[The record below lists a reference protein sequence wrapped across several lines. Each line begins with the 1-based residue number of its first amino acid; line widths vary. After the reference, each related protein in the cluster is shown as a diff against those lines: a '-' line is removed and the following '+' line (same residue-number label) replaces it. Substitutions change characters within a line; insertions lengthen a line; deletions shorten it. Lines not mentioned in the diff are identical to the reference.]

1 MKATIAL
8 RAWTGRDRST
18 ALPMRYEGREAA
30 DSLSE
35 QPLGGLASACL
46 TPRGRSDGPGRMGTR
61 PGFRAG
67 SQGYIFVL
75 LGSLFLFS
83 TLVFA
88 ALGFVTGRV
97 ELPPASGP
105 GVSEGTV
112 SPGALVSGP
121 FGQKLLY
128 GHLKIQAVTGSG
140 RSTRYRT
147 LYDQSLGNP
156 RVELSGASAPE
167 VVELPAYSYERW
179 KHVDTIYKSLT
190 SLEGTGLESYVK
202 GWQQVERKR
211 FSVEFRAVHPGDVL
225 VLDRRNAK
233 APKLWFGTR
242 QTIEQ
247 REAAQASYA
256 RLLWGGAGGFLGMF
270 GLVLLAL
277 HFVLGARIRRAMPP
291 DHGPTS
297 VPSWIALAARQKGGS
312 YNGTFGNRGLSA
324 TCLYRKHGLGP
335 LLLRI
340 DTRLATRLS
349 FTRRG
354 GFGTGA
360 GLLPSASTPAFDHPE
375 YPGIELRGADPRWAE
390 QALQHPTV
398 RGAVLQLF
406 DPAVNLSESVA
417 LELRPGAVTLLLGG
431 IRNEEVTPDLAAR
444 WLEALQAFLD
454 AVESLPAPAE
464 ALAPTRLEHVAGDQ
478 AARSRSLVIA
488 MGLLVGIVVVATAVL
503 LIAMG

>member
-1 MKATIAL
+1 M
-8 RAWTGRDRST
+8 
-18 ALPMRYEGREAA
+18 
-30 DSLSE
+30 
-35 QPLGGLASACL
+35 
-46 TPRGRSDGPGRMGTR
+46 
-61 PGFRAG
+61 
-67 SQGYIFVL
+67 FVL
-75 LGSLFLFS
+75 LGTLFLLS

-97 ELPPASGP
+97 ELPPSPGP

-147 LYDQSLGNP
+147 LCDQSLGNP

-179 KHVDTIYKSLT
+179 KHVDTVYKSLS

-211 FSVEFRAVHPGDVL
+211 FSVEFRAVRPGDVL
-225 VLDRRNAK
+225 VLDRRNAQ
-233 APKLWFGTR
+233 APKVWFGTR

-247 REAAQASYA
+247 REAGQASYA
-256 RLLWGGAGGFLGMF
+256 RLLWGCAGGFMGMF

-277 HFVLGARIRRAMPP
+277 HFVLGARIRCAMPP
-291 DHGPTS
+291 DHGPAS
-297 VPSWIALAARQKGGS
+297 LPSWIALAARQKGGS
-312 YNGTFGNRGLSA
+312 YTGTFGNRGLFA

-360 GLLPSASTPAFDHPE
+360 GLLPSASTPAFERPE
-375 YPGIELRGADPRWAE
+375 YPGIELRGADPTWAD
-390 QALQHPTV
+390 QALRHPTV

-417 LELRPGAVTLLLGG
+417 LELRPGALILLLRG
-431 IRNEEVTPDLAAR
+431 IRNEGVTPELAAR
-444 WLEALQAFLD
+444 WLEAMQVFLD

-464 ALAPTRLEHVAGDQ
+464 ALAPTRLERMADDP
-478 AARSRSLVIA
+478 AAQGRLVLIA
-488 MGLLVGIVVVATAVL
+488 MSLLVGIVLVAVAVM